1 MSNSEPVQT
10 TPPRQPI
17 DLLLDGVRA
26 LRTWQ
31 QETSPLVGDLLR
43 YGGRGEAAQQE
54 IRERLQALFDRVER
68 TDQRLGMMV
77 EQLPHIAT
85 NADVRALG
93 AEVQARLGV
102 EARARRPS
110 RESVAIETLRAEVDT
125 LRKMLLRMESMLH
138 AQRRGWVVRGLQA
151 LADLPRLFREGAR

>member
-1 MSNSEPVQT
+1 MSNSEPVQ

-31 QETSPLVGDLLR
+31 QETGPLVGDLLR
-43 YGGRGEAAQQE
+43 YGGRGETAQQE

-68 TDQRLGMMV
+68 IDQRVGMVV

-85 NADVRALG
+85 TANVRALG
-93 AEVQARLGV
+93 TEVHARLGA
-102 EARARRPS
+102 EARTRRPT
-110 RESVAIETLRAEVDT
+110 RDSVAIDTLRAEVDT
-125 LRKMLLRMESMLH
+125 LRKMLLRMESMLQ
-138 AQRRGWVVRGLQA
+138 AQRRGWMARGLQA
-151 LADLPRLFREGAR
+151 LTDLPRLFREGAR